1 MGILDLMLGSSGPG
15 EQGVEG
21 QSYTLSKETHDFV
34 YPVAVRRE
42 EVAAF
47 VQLIEAEADAPY
59 VEEETEELQDVFDD
73 VLGDAGIDAADLAE
87 QKRRTRLAVEPIIDH
102 WHEQVGADGDGGEDE
117 DEAEA
122 GGSTD
127 SSDNTTRDG
136 DRAADIATVY
146 ARPGTDDRLLAF
158 TKLCKQRDEQPDDP
172 FELPASFTDAA
183 ALLTRLRDATDSQYR
198 AVVHTDLLE

>member
-1 MGILDLMLGSSGPG
+1 MGLFDLMLGSSGPG

-21 QSYTLSKETHDFV
+21 KSYTLPKETHDFV

-42 EVAAF
+42 EVDAVA
-47 VQLIEAEADAPY
+47 QLIEAEADAPY

-87 QKRRTRLAVEPIIDH
+87 QKRQTRLAVEPVIDH
-102 WHEQVGADGDGGEDE
+102 WREQVGNDTTESDQSDMSDQSDDSETGGET
-117 DEAEA
+117 
-122 GGSTD
+122 GGTD
-127 SSDNTTRDG
+127 IT
-136 DRAADIATVY
+136 TVY
-146 ARPGTDDRLLAF
+146 ARPGTDEQLLAF

-172 FELPASFTDAA
+172 FELPASFPDAA

>member
-1 MGILDLMLGSSGPG
+1 MLGSSGPG

-21 QSYTLSKETHDFV
+21 KSYTLPKETHDFV

-47 VQLIEAEADAPY
+47 TELIEAEANAPY

-73 VLGDAGIDAADLAE
+73 VLGDAGIDASDLAE
-87 QKRRTRLAVEPIIDH
+87 QKRQTRLAVEPVIDH
-102 WHEQVGADGDGGEDE
+102 WREQVGA
-117 DEAEA
+117 A
-122 GGSTD
+122 GD
-127 SSDNTTRDG
+127 SSESTEDGTTGTD
-136 DRAADIATVY
+136 DSSSHTDTITTVY

-158 TKLCKQRDEQPDDP
+158 TKLCKQRDDQPDDP
-172 FELPASFTDAA
+172 FELPASFPDAA